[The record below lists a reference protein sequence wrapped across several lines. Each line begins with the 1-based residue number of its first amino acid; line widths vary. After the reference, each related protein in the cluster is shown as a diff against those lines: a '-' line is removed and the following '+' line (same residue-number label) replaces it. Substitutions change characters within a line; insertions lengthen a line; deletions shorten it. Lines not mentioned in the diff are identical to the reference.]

1 MAFAALIHKQLV
13 TGPLLG
19 NAERRKLM
27 YECNLNTALIK
38 GLRIICKNS
47 LRREREGFFYC
58 ISCISQKLE
67 SSW

>member
-13 TGPLLG
+13 TGLLLG
-19 NAERRKLM
+19 NAEHRKLM

-47 LRREREGFFYC
+47 LRQKREGFFY
-58 ISCISQKLE
+58 
-67 SSW
+67 